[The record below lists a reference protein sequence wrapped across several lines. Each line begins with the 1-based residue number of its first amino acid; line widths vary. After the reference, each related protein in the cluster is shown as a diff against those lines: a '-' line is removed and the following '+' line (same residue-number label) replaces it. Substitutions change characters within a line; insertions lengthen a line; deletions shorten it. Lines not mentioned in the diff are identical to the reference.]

1 MMASD
6 HCVKRDKNAFIYIL
20 IVKIYEYVMI
30 SKILVIRLNVHTIIV
45 NQNCIIIVIL
55 NYKINNLAYYNYLI
69 IY

>member
-1 MMASD
+1 M
-6 HCVKRDKNAFIYIL
+6 
-20 IVKIYEYVMI
+20 KIYEYLMF
-30 SKILVIRLNVHTIIV
+30 SKRLIIRIIRLVIIV

>member
-1 MMASD
+1 MIAND

-20 IVKIYEYVMI
+20 IVKIYEYVMF

-55 NYKINNLAYYNYLI
+55 D
-69 IY
+69 

>member
-1 MMASD
+1 M
-6 HCVKRDKNAFIYIL
+6 KRDKKACIYIL
-20 IVKIYEYVMI
+20 IVKIYEYLMF
-30 SKILVIRLNVHTIIV
+30 SKRLIIRIIRLVIIV